1 MVAMGHQR
9 THLGTQTLA
18 LHPARRLTM
27 AKRSRPRL
35 SAAERGYGND
45 HRKHV
50 TAAKATFVPGQACAR
65 CGQPITSLWMTD
77 RIGRRVSAVDLGHVD
92 GTGKTQYQG
101 LEHRK
106 CSRSAGATLG
116 NVMRGMRVRV
126 TASRV
131 W

>member
-1 MVAMGHQR
+1 MVAMGQR
-9 THLGTQTLA
+9 RTRMGTQA
-18 LHPARRLTM
+18 LDLHTARRLTM

-35 SAAERGYGND
+35 SAAERGYGNE

-50 TAAKATFVPGQACAR
+50 TAAKATFLPGQACAR

-101 LEHRK
+101 LEHRR
-106 CSRSAGATLG
+106 CSRSAGARMG
-116 NVMRGMRVRV
+116 NRMRGMRVRV
-126 TASRV
+126 TASRE